1 MHAYFPGNTFIY
13 KRPRKKKKKKKNKLV
28 NEAKVKPEILV
39 FFAIKSTTPSPI
51 SPVSTR
57 SFDPVFRNMKRSS
70 QPCNFKFDEF
80 SINRRQIKGH
90 SNLSP
95 PFPFPSP
102 SPFFTNVVL
111 VTADCLDD
119 DSDTNWKRDNASL
132 YGTLRQPE
140 RVDRLKSVSSFSLSL
155 SVRLSIYPSLS
166 AIDIIGPRYNC
177 HSWRTYLPRVSMVA
191 TNFRCVLNTRVDPR
205 FEQ

>member
-1 MHAYFPGNTFIY
+1 MDDRVYFPVSRGGGGCMRISQAIHLFINDRKK
-13 KRPRKKKKKKKNKLV
+13 KRKKKKKKNKLV

-132 YGTLRQPE
+132 YGTRRQPE
-140 RVDRLKSVSSFSLSL
+140 RE
-155 SVRLSIYPSLS
+155 SI
-166 AIDIIGPRYNC
+166 G
-177 HSWRTYLPRVSMVA
+177 
-191 TNFRCVLNTRVDPR
+191 
-205 FEQ
+205 